1 MEGRSTRIL
10 SGARFSDFQM
20 SVDKKSKGSGSGE
33 SVDEDKEERSGSTN
47 EEKEMKWKRYVKA

>member
-20 SVDKKSKGSGSGE
+20 SVDKKSKGSRSGE
-33 SVDEDKEERSGSTN
+33 SVDEDKKRSGSTN
-47 EEKEMKWKRYVKA
+47 EEKEMKWKRYDKA